1 VRRVLEVIDPNVPVT
16 FRTMEDRVG
25 GSVADQRFTMVVLG
39 TFAALALILAAVGIY
54 GVVSYAVA
62 QRTREI
68 GIRVALGATP
78 RSVRQQVQRRA
89 LAAVAVGAVVGL
101 GVALGLSRL
110 LTALLYDVRPTDPA
124 TIVLV
129 VAGLAV
135 TAYVASWVPA
145 WRGARVDPLLAIR
158 AE

>member
-1 VRRVLEVIDPNVPVT
+1 
-16 FRTMEDRVG
+16 
-25 GSVADQRFTMVVLG
+25 MVVLG